1 MPVAAVLGWPL
12 EHTLS
17 PVLHQAA
24 YRAAGLDDW
33 SYQALP
39 TRPEALAAVLD
50 RVRSGALAG
59 VNLTTPLKR
68 DAVGLVDELRP
79 PADELGAVN
88 TVWRL
93 GGPATPGA
101 ATPGAAGPGLATP
114 SPATPGPATP
124 SPATPGPAT
133 PSPAAPGPAGPGPAR
148 LAGGNTDVAGALW
161 ALERQLGLA
170 ATSWTGQGPALLLGT
185 GGVAVAVA
193 LAWRR
198 LEAAR
203 ARRGLATCP
212 LTVAGRNRERA
223 AEVAA
228 HAGPGAELIGW
239 DQAAEAVARAAVL
252 VQATTLT
259 AHGEPVPGQ
268 DRLRAGGRV
277 LDLNYGPSAQGLV
290 EAAHRA
296 GAAAAVDG
304 LGMLCAQAAEAV
316 TLIAGIQADV
326 TAMAAAVSLELPHHP
341 VGRVAPK

>member
-17 PVLHQAA
+17 PALHQAA

-33 SYQALP
+33 SYLALP
-39 TRPEALAAVLD
+39 TRPEQLAGTLG

-79 PADELGAVN
+79 PAAELGAVN

-93 GGPATPGA
+93 GGPAP
-101 ATPGAAGPGLATP
+101 
-114 SPATPGPATP
+114 
-124 SPATPGPAT
+124 
-133 PSPAAPGPAGPGPAR
+133 PGPAR

-170 ATSWTGQGPALLLGT
+170 AAAWAGEGSALLLGT
-185 GGVAVAVA
+185 GGAAVAVA
-193 LAWRR
+193 LAWRL

-203 ARRGLATCP
+203 ASRGLATCQ
-212 LTVAGRNRERA
+212 LSVAGRDAGRA

-228 HAGPGAELIGW
+228 HAGERATAIGW
-239 DQAAEAVARAAVL
+239 ETAAGAVAAAEVL

-259 AHGEPVPGQ
+259 SHGEPVPGQ
-268 DRLRAGGRV
+268 DRLRAGVRV

-290 EAAHRA
+290 DAACQA
-296 GAAAAVDG
+296 QAAAAADG

-326 TAMAAAVSLELPHHP
+326 TAMAAAVGLELPHHP